1 MDKETFTLKEASE
14 RKEKTIVSVIA
25 KWAKYADLSLLK
37 VEP

>member
-14 RKEKTIVSVIA
+14 RKEKNNSVIA